1 MIWASQGAT
10 AIAPDVDGREC
21 MVKGMLTVM
30 SQEKSEMRLLH
41 FPSSLKHLNAP
52 NLRSPHKA

>member
-10 AIAPDVDGREC
+10 AIAPDGDGREC

-30 SQEKSEMRLLH
+30 SQKKSEMRLLR

-52 NLRSPHKA
+52 KLKKPP